1 MKKDKVVQEVCIFVS
16 FLGLR
21 VRAERQRKQ
30 DERAVKMKSQNAKG
44 RIREFANQPQDWPY
58 NP

>member
-44 RIREFANQPQDWPY
+44 RIREFAN
-58 NP
+58 